1 MAIVDK
7 LILHNCFYLFQSFVE
22 MYSGGRFNGF
32 EGNYFLEREEGYK
45 SKVFAEAQK
54 CLNPSSWHKE
64 SIGTGYISECFK
76 NAYKKKGN
84 LIYYQD
90 GGRTEKRINDNIKE
104 AEAVLYDIY
113 LGDND
118 AIAFEKAVSFFGA
131 KYDLIAYMFFIKN
144 KDTYLPIA
152 PQRFEDAFETLGID
166 IKLQY
171 NCSWNSYSAY
181 LSIIT
186 EIKEEF
192 EKYFSLE
199 ISLLDAHSFVW
210 MVNEAK
216 KHHITK
222 EIWLEILQN
231 DSLLKQNDIDILKS
245 FYNAPNHTS
254 TCSSMEEKT
263 GIPVAVY
270 NLAVGKAGN
279 RIAKHLNFKTNYRE
293 NGKTRGWSV
302 LFRGQYLQ
310 DNHFEWEIK
319 PELAEALEQLHPE
332 LLLNQGNIERI
343 TKNAEIIANEYEAD
357 NEVEREISTVRFV
370 TQSEFKQFV
379 GVPREKPELVETK
392 HGKRYKRDK
401 QRALNALNRAG
412 YLCEY
417 NNDHPTFLRKNAN
430 VNYTESHHL
439 IPMAFQDCF
448 PNATLDTESNIVS
461 LCSNCHNQIHY
472 GQGAELIITELY
484 NQRKDALKSEGI
496 DITLEQ
502 LLTMY
507 K

>member
-1 MAIVDK
+1 MDK

-22 MYSGGRFNGF
+22 MYSGGCFSGF

-45 SKVFAEAQK
+45 SKVFTEAQK
-54 CLNPSSWHKE
+54 CLNLSSWHKE

-90 GGRTEKRINDNIKE
+90 GGRTEKRINGNIKE

-222 EIWLEILQN
+222 E
-231 DSLLKQNDIDILKS
+231 
-245 FYNAPNHTS
+245 
-254 TCSSMEEKT
+254 
-263 GIPVAVY
+263 
-270 NLAVGKAGN
+270 NLA
-279 RIAKHLNFKTNYRE
+279 
-293 NGKTRGWSV
+293 
-302 LFRGQYLQ
+302 
-310 DNHFEWEIK
+310 
-319 PELAEALEQLHPE
+319 
-332 LLLNQGNIERI
+332 
-343 TKNAEIIANEYEAD
+343 
-357 NEVEREISTVRFV
+357 
-370 TQSEFKQFV
+370 
-379 GVPREKPELVETK
+379 
-392 HGKRYKRDK
+392 
-401 QRALNALNRAG
+401 
-412 YLCEY
+412 
-417 NNDHPTFLRKNAN
+417 
-430 VNYTESHHL
+430 
-439 IPMAFQDCF
+439 
-448 PNATLDTESNIVS
+448 
-461 LCSNCHNQIHY
+461 
-472 GQGAELIITELY
+472 
-484 NQRKDALKSEGI
+484 
-496 DITLEQ
+496 
-502 LLTMY
+502 
-507 K
+507 